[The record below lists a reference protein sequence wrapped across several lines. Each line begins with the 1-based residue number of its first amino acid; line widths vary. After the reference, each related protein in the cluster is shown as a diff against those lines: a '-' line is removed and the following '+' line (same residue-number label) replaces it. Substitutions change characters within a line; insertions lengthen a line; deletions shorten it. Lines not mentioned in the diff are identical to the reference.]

1 MWHHPFPF
9 RTGPLNTY
17 SAMILEGL
25 ALWES
30 SCRQNSAL
38 YPLFKNVFALPPA
51 LFPYIL
57 LTKGSPFANKKLAVH
72 FSQGGP
78 AMNLDYLDLDSQLVS
93 QPFRWLVDL
102 LGDVLKPDIPT
113 WDLRPQGLEVVPTSL
128 LRHDAKDIEISAR
141 WSCASRMR
149 LRGRFVVS
157 GYDWKPLWIH
167 VRLPHVISP
176 PCGQRFRN
184 TFIVDGTDSTSPWR
198 LYPKDGTSCYEYLN
212 QRCESIF
219 GPRLPPPTV

>member
-1 MWHHPFPF
+1 
-9 RTGPLNTY
+9 
-17 SAMILEGL
+17 
-25 ALWES
+25 
-30 SCRQNSAL
+30 
-38 YPLFKNVFALPPA
+38 
-51 LFPYIL
+51 
-57 LTKGSPFANKKLAVH
+57 
-72 FSQGGP
+72 
-78 AMNLDYLDLDSQLVS
+78 MNLDYLDLDSQLVS

-219 GPRLPPPTV
+219 GPRLFHNFFDLKHTWFQFKPVDHAINFSAGIVYFIGGSNRIAIFFVNIN